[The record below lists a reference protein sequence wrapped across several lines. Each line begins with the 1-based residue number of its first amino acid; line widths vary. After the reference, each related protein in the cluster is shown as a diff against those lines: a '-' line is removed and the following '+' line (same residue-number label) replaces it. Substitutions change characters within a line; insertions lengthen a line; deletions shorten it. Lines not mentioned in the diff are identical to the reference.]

1 MDYMWVEITFN
12 FLALRGNYIQAT
24 GTNFPK
30 DPYCVILNVLSFKIS
45 QLIIVGLANYKTLH
59 IINDECFVL

>member
-30 DPYCVILNVLSFKIS
+30 DPY
-45 QLIIVGLANYKTLH
+45 
-59 IINDECFVL
+59 